1 MAAGFVSEPFQ
12 KTRIVEMLFTEHS
25 TAQSVWPGLANSPLI
40 TLCGFFVYGVC
51 GIVQPRRW
59 SSRTTLPGSS
69 GKAVGGSRTIRRSA
83 PSNRLFRSSG
93 GCVNAA
99 LKGIVNSSRAISG
112 VSIESTLAGTRCSVR
127 GLLNVSVCE
136 ITPLVDP
143 AGDTFNN
150 IFSPRGL
157 DQKERYIEL
166 EKDNGNV
173 IRIPIRRI
181 LAVDPPL

>member
-1 MAAGFVSEPFQ
+1 
-12 KTRIVEMLFTEHS
+12 
-25 TAQSVWPGLANSPLI
+25 
-40 TLCGFFVYGVC
+40 
-51 GIVQPRRW
+51 
-59 SSRTTLPGSS
+59 
-69 GKAVGGSRTIRRSA
+69 
-83 PSNRLFRSSG
+83 
-93 GCVNAA
+93 
-99 LKGIVNSSRAISG
+99 
-112 VSIESTLAGTRCSVR
+112 
-127 GLLNVSVCE
+127 VSVCE

-181 LAVDPPL
+181 LAVDPPLTDAHKPILRLQPGACIRGFDDLARWRFDG